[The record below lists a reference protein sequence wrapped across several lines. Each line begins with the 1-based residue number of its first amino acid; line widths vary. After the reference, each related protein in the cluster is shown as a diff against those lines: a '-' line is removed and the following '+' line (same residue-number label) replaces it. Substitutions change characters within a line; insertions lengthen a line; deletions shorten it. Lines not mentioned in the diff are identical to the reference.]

1 MSDTELLLKPD
12 AVRRVEVFT
21 GTGRRRAWTP
31 EQKARIVAESYE
43 SDETVCA
50 VARRHGLSPQQL
62 FGWRR
67 HARRQAEEGP
77 GESSAAFA
85 RVIVEA
91 GRPCSGALMAA
102 ARRSGLPVIEIVIG
116 PATVR
121 IPPGSDA
128 ATLKTVLHALTAAT

>member
-1 MSDTELLLKPD
+1 M
-12 AVRRVEVFT
+12 
-21 GTGRRRAWTP
+21 
-31 EQKARIVAESYE
+31 KAHVAELRQRTQKLTEADKRKRDQLRFALDAPPHLVGLHSW
-43 SDETVCA
+43 SGHTKA
-50 VARRHGLSPQQL
+50 GLSWEVHRGDCL
-62 FGWRR
+62 
-67 HARRQAEEGP
+67 
-77 GESSAAFA
+77 
-85 RVIVEA
+85 EA